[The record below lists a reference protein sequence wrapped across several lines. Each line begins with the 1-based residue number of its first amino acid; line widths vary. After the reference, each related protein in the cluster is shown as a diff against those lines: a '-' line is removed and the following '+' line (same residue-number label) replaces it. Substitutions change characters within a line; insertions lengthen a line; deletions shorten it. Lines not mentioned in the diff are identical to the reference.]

1 VTDSIIHDLFQV
13 RDTQGG
19 LRMNQP
25 HMIALE
31 NRHAELDRK
40 IESEKSRPHPDTIL
54 LADLKKQKLKIKEA
68 LVFH

>member
-1 VTDSIIHDLFQV
+1 
-13 RDTQGG
+13 
-19 LRMNQP
+19 MNQP

-31 NRHAELDRK
+31 NRHAALDRK
-40 IESEKSRPHPDTIL
+40 IESEKARPHPDTIL